1 LGDPIALAGDDLRE
15 FLEIFLAS
23 MEGGAGGEAGF
34 DHLADIHQIGQQG
47 PVAGQQRG
55 HRGDESLRAEIA
67 DDRALSLPGLDQPD
81 ELKNADSIADRS
93 AADTKS
99 LGEFSFRG

>member
-1 LGDPIALAGDDLRE
+1 
-15 FLEIFLAS
+15 
-23 MEGGAGGEAGF
+23 
-34 DHLADIHQIGQQG
+34 
-47 PVAGQQRG
+47 VAGQQRG

-99 LGEFSFRG
+99 LGKFSFRG